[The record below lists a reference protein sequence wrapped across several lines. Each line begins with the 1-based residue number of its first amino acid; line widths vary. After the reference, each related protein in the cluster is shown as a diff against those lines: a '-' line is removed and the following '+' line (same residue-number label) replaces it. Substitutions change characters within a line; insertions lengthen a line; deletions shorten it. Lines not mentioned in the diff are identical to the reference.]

1 MQLSEYSLESLRDD
15 GEFVLYRAH
24 AKQMERPSVL
34 LLTPT
39 STRPS
44 PETLKKID
52 HEYSLRNELDSAWAV
67 RPFDFSGRDEQTTLV
82 LEDPGGETLD
92 GFISGAMALPQ
103 FLRFAVGLAT
113 ALGGLHEQMLIHKD
127 VKPANVLVN
136 SATGQIRLTGFGIAS
151 RLRREHQAPEPPEF
165 IAGTLPY
172 MAPEQTGRMNRS
184 IDSRSDLYSLGVTLY
199 QMLTGSLPFT
209 ASDPLEWVHCHIA
222 RHPAPPHERVNSVPA
237 CVSAIVMKL
246 LAKTPEERY
255 QTSAGVETDLRRCLG
270 EWEAQG
276 SIADFLP
283 GQHDAPDRLLIPE
296 KLYGRAREIETLLTA
311 FDRVV
316 AGGRPEL
323 VLVSGYSGI
332 GKSAVVNE
340 LHKPLVP
347 PRGLFASGKFD
358 QYKRDIPYATLA
370 QAFQSLIRPLL
381 SRREEELNKWRNTIQ
396 EALEPN
402 GQLMV
407 GLVPELKAVIGEQPP
422 VPELPQQDAQRRFQ
436 LVFRRFIN
444 VFARPEHPLALF
456 LDDLQ
461 WLDAA
466 TLDLMGDLLT
476 QPDVKHLMLI
486 GAYRDNEVGPSHP
499 LTRKLEAM
507 RQAGAALQDIV
518 LAPLTRQDLEQL
530 IADSLHCEPGH
541 ADPLASLVHDKTTGN
556 PFFAIQF
563 LSNLCEEGL
572 LTFDHVEGRWSWDL
586 SRIHAK
592 GFTDNVVDLMVRQ
605 LIRLA
610 PETQNALKQLA
621 CLGNSAEFTTLRVVY
636 QGSMQEMHAQL
647 AEAVGTG
654 FILHSKDSYRFLH
667 DRVQEGA
674 YSLIPKE
681 LRAETHLRIGRLIA
695 SNTSP
700 DELEEGIFEIV
711 NQLNRG
717 SHLIAPIAERE
728 HIAELNLI
736 AGRRAKM
743 STAYASALTYLR
755 AGLGLLTDET
765 WSRNH
770 DLVFSMECLLAE
782 CELLTTDMAAA
793 ENRLSMLAERAK
805 SAHGFAL
812 VTRLRLTLYTA
823 LDRSDR
829 AVEVFLEYWRG
840 RGADW
845 SPHPTEEDAW
855 REYEQVWSLLGNRQ
869 IEELVD
875 LPLMTNP
882 DWLDV
887 LDVFT
892 GIVSPALFTDTR
904 FLDLVIC
911 RMVSLSLEHGN
922 SDGACYAYVWLGML
936 AGPHFGNYQA
946 GFRFGQL
953 GYDLVEQRGLRR
965 YQARTYLSFAT
976 LVSPWMRHLKTAGE
990 LQRRCFNAANRIG
1003 DLTYAAYSC
1012 NVLNT
1017 NLLAA
1022 GEPLADVQHEAETGL
1037 QFATNIRFRLVVDY
1051 ITAQLGL
1058 IRTLRGLTAKFGAF
1072 NDERFDELRF
1082 EHHLAS
1088 DPVLALPKCWY
1099 WIRKMQARF
1108 FAGDYPSAIE
1118 ASLNAERLLWA
1129 SPAFFETAEY
1139 HFYSALSR
1147 AASCDVAT
1155 DDSRQGHFE
1164 ALAAHQ
1170 KQHEIWAKHC
1180 PENFENRAS
1189 LVGAELARIEGR
1201 VLDAEQLYEQAIRS
1215 AHSNGFVQNEAVAY
1229 ELAARFYAARGL
1241 QKFSEAYLLEARY
1254 CYQRWGADGKVAQLD
1269 HLYPHLKK
1277 ESSIST
1283 PTSTILAPTEL
1294 LDLATVL
1301 KVSQAVSGE
1310 MILEKVIDSLMRAA
1324 IEHAGAERGLLILLR
1339 GDQLVIE
1346 AEATT
1351 GGNDVTV
1358 HQPGALVN
1366 AAVLPESVI
1375 RYVIRTRQVV
1385 ILDDATAENPFAA
1398 DSYILQHRVR
1408 SILCLPLINQAKL
1421 TGVLYLANS
1430 LAARVFTLDRI
1441 TVLKLLA
1448 SRASISLE
1456 NAHLY
1461 ADLSQAQTYLSEAQ
1475 RLSLTGSFGWIP
1487 SSGEIIWSNETFRIF
1502 DYDPAIKPTVEMVL
1516 ERTHLEDRQ
1525 SVRQLI
1531 DRVSREKTGFDIE
1544 HRLQMT
1550 DGSIKHLHVVGRP
1563 SENQSG
1569 CLEFVGAVTDVSAR
1583 RRAEQ
1588 KFRGLLESAPDA
1600 MVVTD
1605 RQGRIVLVNTQMV
1618 KVFGYK
1624 REEMLGQEID
1634 MLVPERFRDR
1644 HPDHR
1649 AGFFAQ
1655 PRVRLMGKN
1664 LNLYG
1669 LRKDGTEFPVEIS
1682 LSPLE
1687 TEEGTLVSAAVRD
1700 VSERKQAEEKLR
1712 RSEADLLEAQRLTHT
1727 GSWKLDPDA
1736 GTVTVSPELFRIFA
1750 VQPDEDTSS
1759 PDFWFDRVHPE
1770 DRRRVREHFE
1780 GCVTQKVEYEDDYRI
1795 VLPNGSFKYVHSIGH
1810 PTLKESGALV
1820 EFFGTALDVTE
1831 QVEAKTKLEQAFEE
1845 IKRYQE
1851 QLYRENLVLKREI
1864 DQAFMFE
1871 QIVGT
1876 SSSLR
1881 NVLSR
1886 VSKVAPTDSSVLITG
1901 ETGTGKELVARAI
1914 HKRSRRSA
1922 RAFVSVNCAAIPR
1935 DLIASELFGHEKG
1948 AFTGAT
1954 QRRLGRF
1961 ELAEGGT
1968 IFLDEVG
1975 ELPPETQIALLRV
1988 LQEREFERIGA
1999 AGCIRTDVRVIAATN
2014 RDLEAAIAAGTFR
2027 SDLFYRLNVFPIEV
2041 PSLRE
2046 RRDDIPLLVEY
2057 FIDRFARQAGKSFRA
2072 VNKKSL
2078 DLLQSYPWPGN
2089 IRELQ
2094 NVIERSVIVCE
2105 TENFSIDE
2113 SWLSR
2118 QPPVPVPRSGLEPLR
2133 KLPSEEKEIIEAA
2146 LRESGGRVYGP
2157 SGAAAKLGIP
2167 RSTLEH
2173 KIRSLRINKNRF
2185 KTADSSA
2192 NG

>member
-1 MQLSEYSLESLRDD
+1 MQLSEYSLDRLRDD

-24 AKQMERPSVL
+24 AKQMEPPSVL
-34 LLTPT
+34 LLTPA

-44 PETLKKID
+44 PETLKKLD
-52 HEYSLRNELDSAWAV
+52 HEYSLRSELDSAWAV
-67 RPFDFSGRDEQTTLV
+67 RPLALPERGPETMLV
-82 LEDPGGETLD
+82 LEDPGGKTLD
-92 GFISGAMALPQ
+92 GFISGPMEMTQ
-103 FLRFAVGLAT
+103 FLDFALGLAT
-113 ALGGLHEQMLIHKD
+113 ALGGLHETKLIHKD
-127 VKPANVLVN
+127 LKPTNVLVD
-136 SATGQIRLTGFGIAS
+136 SATGQVRLIGFGIAS
-151 RLRREHQAPEPPEF
+151 RLRRERQAPEPPEF
-165 IAGTLPY
+165 IAGTLAY

-184 IDSRSDLYSLGVTLY
+184 IDSRSDLYALGVTLY
-199 QMLTGSLPFT
+199 EMLTGNLPFT

-222 RHPAPPHERVNSVPA
+222 RHPAAPDDRVKSVPA

-246 LAKTPEERY
+246 LSKTPEDRY
-255 QTSAGVETDLRRCLG
+255 QTASGVERDLRRCFA
-270 EWEAQG
+270 EWQAHG
-276 SIADFLP
+276 HIADFSP

-296 KLYGRAREIETLLTA
+296 KLYGREREIETLLSA

-316 AGGRPEL
+316 AGGRPEM

-358 QYKRDIPYATLA
+358 QYKRDIPYATMA

-381 SRREEELNKWRNTIQ
+381 SKSEEELSKWRN
-396 EALEPN
+396 ALREELDPN

-407 GLVPELKAVIGEQPP
+407 GLVPELKAIIGEQPP
-422 VPELPQQDAQRRFQ
+422 VPELPQQDAQRRFH

-466 TLDLMGDLLT
+466 TLDLMEYLLT
-476 QPDVKHLMLI
+476 QPDVKNLLLI
-486 GAYRDNEVGPSHP
+486 GAYRDNEVGPAHP
-499 LTRKLEAM
+499 LARKLEAI
-507 RQAGAALQDIV
+507 RQAGAAVQDIV
-518 LAPLTRQDLEQL
+518 LAPLTREDLEQL
-530 IADSLHCEPGH
+530 IVDSLHCETRQARPF
-541 ADPLASLVHDKTTGN
+541 AELIHDKTTGN

-563 LSNLCEEGL
+563 ISALFEEGL
-572 LTFDHVEGRWSWDL
+572 VIFDHVEGRWFCNL
-586 SRIHAK
+586 NRIRAK
-592 GFTDNVVDLMVRQ
+592 GYTDNVVDFMVGQ
-605 LIRLA
+605 LSRLL

-621 CLGNSAEFTTLRVVY
+621 CLGNTAEFTMLGVVY
-636 QGSMQEMHAQL
+636 QDSVEQMHTQL
-647 AEAVGTG
+647 EEAVGAG
-654 FILHSKDSYRFLH
+654 FVLRSKDSYHFLH
-667 DRVQEGA
+667 DRVQEAA
-674 YSLIPKE
+674 YSLIPQRW
-681 LRAETHLRIGRLIA
+681 RAEAHLRIGTLMA
-695 SNTSP
+695 SHTPP
-700 DELEEGIFEIV
+700 DKLEEGIFEIV

-717 SHLIAPIAERE
+717 CHLITSITERERIAEF
-728 HIAELNLI
+728 NLI
-736 AGRRAKM
+736 AGRRAKI
-743 STAYASALTYLR
+743 STAYASALKYLN
-755 AGLGLLTDET
+755 AGRGLLTDET
-765 WSRNH
+765 WNH
-770 DLVFSMECLLAE
+770 NHTLVFSIECLLAE

-793 ENRLSMLAERAK
+793 ESRLSMLAERAK
-805 SAHGFAL
+805 STHDIAL
-812 VTRLRLTLYTA
+812 VARLRMTLYHTMN
-823 LDRSDR
+823 RSHR
-829 AVEVFLEYWRG
+829 AVEVFVEYWRR
-840 RGADW
+840 RGEDW
-845 SPHPTEEDAW
+845 SPHPTREEVL
-855 REYEQVWSLLGNRQ
+855 REYNRIWSLLGNRQ

-875 LPLMTNP
+875 LPLMTDP
-882 DWLDV
+882 DARDALDALMEV
-887 LDVFT
+887 AA
-892 GIVSPALFTDTR
+892 PALFADAN
-904 FLDLVIC
+904 FYALMGC
-911 RMVSLSLEHGN
+911 RMVTLSLEHGN
-922 SDGACYAYVWLGML
+922 SDGSCYGYATFSLV
-936 AGPHFGNYQA
+936 AGPHFGNYKA
-946 GFRFGQL
+946 GFGFGKL
-953 GYDLVEQRGLRR
+953 GYDLGEERGLYR
-965 YQARTYLSFAT
+965 YQAHTYLIFGGLITPWSRHVKT
-976 LVSPWMRHLKTAGE
+976 GRELV
-990 LQRRCFNAANRIG
+990 RRAFDVANRIG
-1003 DLTYAAYSC
+1003 SLIYAAYC
-1012 NVLNT
+1012 GNVLGT
-1017 NLLAA
+1017 NFLAA
-1022 GEPLADVQHEAETGL
+1022 GDPLAEAQREVETFLEFAATIQFGL
-1037 QFATNIRFRLVVDY
+1037 VIDI
-1051 ITAQLGL
+1051 ITVQLGL
-1058 IRTLRGLTAKFGAF
+1058 IRTLRGLTSRFGAF
-1072 NDERFDELRF
+1072 DDELFDELRF
-1082 EHHLAS
+1082 ERHLAS
-1088 DPVLALPKCWY
+1088 DPVLALPACWY
-1099 WIRKMQARF
+1099 WIRKTQARF
-1108 FAGDYPSAIE
+1108 LAGDYPSAIE
-1118 ASLNAERLLWA
+1118 ASLNAEPLLWT
-1129 SPAFFETAEY
+1129 SPSFPEVAEY

-1147 AASCDVAT
+1147 AASCDAAT
-1155 DDSRQGHFE
+1155 DDSQQANFK

-1170 KQHEIWAKHC
+1170 KQHEIWAQHC
-1180 PENFENRAS
+1180 PENFENRAA
-1189 LVGAELARIEGR
+1189 LVGAEMARIEGR
-1201 VLDAEQLYEQAIRS
+1201 VLEAEQLYEEAIRS
-1215 AHSNGFVQNEAVAY
+1215 AHSNGFVQNEAIAY

-1241 QKFSEAYLLEARY
+1241 QKFADAYLLEARY

-1277 ESSIST
+1277 ESLIPT

-1294 LDLATVL
+1294 LDLATVI
-1301 KVSQAVSGE
+1301 KVSQAISGE

-1324 IEHAGAERGLLILLR
+1324 IEHAGAERGLLILPH
-1339 GDQLVIE
+1339 GDQLLIE

-1358 HQPGALVN
+1358 HQRGALVS

-1375 RYVIRTRQVV
+1375 RYVIRTRQDV

-1398 DSYILQHRVR
+1398 DPFILQYRVR

-1421 TGVLYLANS
+1421 TGVLYLSNNM
-1430 LAARVFTLDRI
+1430 AARVFTPNRI

-1448 SRASISLE
+1448 SRAAISLE

-1461 ADLSQAQTYLSEAQ
+1461 ADLNQAQTYLSEAQ

-1516 ERTHLEDRQ
+1516 QRTHPEDRHF
-1525 SVRQLI
+1525 VRQLI
-1531 DRVSREKTGFDIE
+1531 DRVSREKTGFDFE
-1544 HRLQMT
+1544 HRLQMR
-1550 DGSIKHLHVVGRP
+1550 DGSIKHVHVVGRP
-1563 SENQSG
+1563 SENESG

-1583 RRAEQ
+1583 RRAET

-1600 MVVTD
+1600 MVVTN
-1605 RQGRIVLVNTQMV
+1605 RQGRIELVNTQML

-1624 REEMLGQEID
+1624 REEMLGEEID
-1634 MLVPERFRDR
+1634 ILVPERFRDR

-1649 AGFFAQ
+1649 AGFFGQ
-1655 PRVRLMGKN
+1655 PRVRPMGKN

-1669 LRKDGTEFPVEIS
+1669 RRKDGTEFPVEIS

-1700 VSERKQAEEKLR
+1700 ITERKQAEEKLR
-1712 RSEADLLEAQRLTHT
+1712 RSEAELLEAQRLTHT
-1727 GSWKLDPDA
+1727 ASWKLDPAA
-1736 GTVTVSPELFRIFA
+1736 GTITVSPELFRIFG
-1750 VQPDEDTSS
+1750 VQSDEDTLS
-1759 PDFWFDRVHPE
+1759 PDSWVDRIHPE

-1780 GCVTQKVEYEDDYRI
+1780 GCVAQKVEYEDDYRI
-1795 VLPNGSFKYVHSIGH
+1795 VLPNGSFRYVHSIGH
-1810 PTLKESGALV
+1810 PTLNQSGALV
-1820 EFFGTALDVTE
+1820 EFFGTVLDVTE
-1831 QVEAKTKLEQAFEE
+1831 QVEAKTRLEQAFEE

-1851 QLYRENLVLKREI
+1851 QLYRENLVLRGEI
-1864 DQAFMFE
+1864 DQASMFE

-1968 IFLDEVG
+1968 VFLDEVG
-1975 ELPPETQIALLRV
+1975 ELPAETQIALLRV
-1988 LQEREFERIGA
+1988 LQEREFERVGA
-1999 AGCIRTDVRVIAATN
+1999 AGSIRADVRVIAATN

-2041 PSLRE
+2041 PPLRD
-2046 RRDDIPLLVEY
+2046 RREDIPLLVEY
-2057 FIDRFARQAGKSFRA
+2057 FIDRFARQAGKSFQSLS
-2072 VNKKSL
+2072 KKSL

-2105 TENFSIDE
+2105 TGDFSVDE
-2113 SWLSR
+2113 SWFSR
-2118 QPPVPVPRSGLEPLR
+2118 HRPVAEPSRGLQPSR

-2146 LRESGGRVYGP
+2146 LSESRGRVYGP

-2173 KIRSLRINKNRF
+2173 KIRSLKINKNRF
-2185 KTADSSA
+2185 K
-2192 NG
+2192 N